1 MSHLRWFSSGN
12 DRRKR
17 AETIINELIADLALD
32 HGNESLREVL
42 HAYLEKLQNDGA
54 SVPFILSRMNLDI
67 SNALKKDGAS
77 LNEHQSEKLHEL
89 MAISSIRYGY

>member
-1 MSHLRWFSSGN
+1 MSHLRWFSGGN
-12 DRRKR
+12 DRRNR

-32 HGNESLREVL
+32 LGNESLREVL
-42 HAYLEKLQNDGA
+42 QAYLEKLQNDGA

-67 SNALKKDGAS
+67 SNALKKAGVS

>member
-1 MSHLRWFSSGN
+1 MSHLRWFSGGN

-32 HGNESLREVL
+32 LGNEPLREVL
-42 HAYLEKLQNDGA
+42 QAYLEKLQNDGA

-67 SNALKKDGAS
+67 SNALKKAGVS